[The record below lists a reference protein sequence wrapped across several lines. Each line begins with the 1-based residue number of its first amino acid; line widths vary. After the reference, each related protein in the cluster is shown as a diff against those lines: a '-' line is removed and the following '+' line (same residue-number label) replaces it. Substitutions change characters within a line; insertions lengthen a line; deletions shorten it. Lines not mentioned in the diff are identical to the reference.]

1 MRYILLTLINVLVN
15 IILYGQQDIINNSQT
30 VYVDSTIFYFNKAK
44 NPNGIDSLVFEK
56 GLNAISN
63 IALGGYIRR
72 ADTSQRD

>member
-44 NPNGIDSLVFEK
+44 TPNGIDSLVFEK

-63 IALGGYIRR
+63 IALGGYIRK